1 MAEYR
6 QIPLRRSISAA
17 SPGWPGRLAPSSR
30 GSAGLKKKIPIGRDI
45 AYWAAEID
53 GPSAGLLAVFV
64 FTVCPP
70 VLAQSGLITTDMALT
85 TFSGAAVLC
94 SLRWLRRPTRARSIR
109 FWSAAGFGGSVEI
122 FGLGIPAFY
131 LVFHAC
137 LPHRIY
143 TGQWSA
149 RSGSAAAVSLR
160 F

>member
-1 MAEYR
+1 VAGAIGPFLAGERRPKKEDPYR
-6 QIPLRRSISAA
+6 QGYR
-17 SPGWPGRLAPSSR
+17 
-30 GSAGLKKKIPIGRDI
+30 
-45 AYWAAEID
+45 YWAAEID
-53 GPSAGLLAVFV
+53 GPSAGLLAVFM

-122 FGLGIPAFY
+122 FGLGIPACY